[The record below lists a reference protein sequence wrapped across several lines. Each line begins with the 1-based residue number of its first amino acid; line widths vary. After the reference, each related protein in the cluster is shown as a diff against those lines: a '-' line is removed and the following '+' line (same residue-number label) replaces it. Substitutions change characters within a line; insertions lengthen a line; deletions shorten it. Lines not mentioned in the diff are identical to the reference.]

1 MELLE
6 ANLMKL
12 HVFSCIILIGIIF
25 PGVKAPM
32 PFIRCRLVRAE
43 CKLLCHLDIVRHLVY
58 NLCVGRGA
66 RGNEGRIIS
75 IDEYFFLAMAAA
87 KCQIDG
93 IEKGLLRHENNLGS
107 HLKAFTKRRLTWNKQ
122 RFLRGATQAF
132 DRLDLLHTE
141 LAPSRL
147 FVFD

>member
-12 HVFSCIILIGIIF
+12 HVFSCIVLIGILF
-25 PGVKAPM
+25 LGVNGMAPM

-66 RGNEGRIIS
+66 RGNEGRIIR

-87 KCQIDG
+87 KCQIDR
-93 IEKGLLRHENNLGS
+93 IEKLL
-107 HLKAFTKRRLTWNKQ
+107 
-122 RFLRGATQAF
+122 
-132 DRLDLLHTE
+132 
-141 LAPSRL
+141 
-147 FVFD
+147 